1 MRISC
6 AAKYCKNKSYNCNL
20 KFFNFPMEARAQI
33 WLIACGREDLLHK
46 GVNLFKYK
54 ICSAH
59 FEKKHFNVYRLK
71 SDAVPTLFPTM
82 ESSSL
87 AEHSYCQAINDSNN
101 VQGIPKNCKLRSS
114 SLNDHSYCR
123 ASPELDCNTGQGK
136 F

>member
-1 MRISC
+1 MKCIKRQKLIV
-6 AAKYCKNKSYNCNL
+6 
-20 KFFNFPMEARAQI
+20 NFRAQI

-101 VQGIPKNCKLRSS
+101 VQGRYYMYL
-114 SLNDHSYCR
+114 L
-123 ASPELDCNTGQGK
+123 
-136 F
+136 